1 MPATR
6 KDPNRPFAIQ
16 LEVEFLDRLS
26 EPVREGRVKSVSD
39 LIRAALARYDFAN
52 VMVLRSPQLLI
63 SVRLPTEIRQELRKI
78 SRAKQ
83 ASIGQL
89 VRLAVEAYLP
99 QLEVDSGT
107 ESGMSIPHVELPTA
121 GPAKDSGLARR
132 TKKKAAP
139 KGKRITAKKPELRKP
154 KAVSS
159 PAKPPVLRHDKP
171 GQRAKA
177 TGKKAPSR

>member
-78 SRAKQ
+78 SRAKH

-99 QLEVDSGT
+99 QLEVDTGT
-107 ESGMSIPHVELPTA
+107 ESGMSIPHVELPTEESSL
-121 GPAKDSGLARR
+121 AKR
-132 TKKKAAP
+132 TKKGSSP
-139 KGKRITAKKPELRKP
+139 KKRQNNAKKRGQRKP
-154 KAVSS
+154 K
-159 PAKPPVLRHDKP
+159 PVTST
-171 GQRAKA
+171 AKA
-177 TGKKAPSR
+177 SAFQKGTPGKQAKASGRKVPQR